1 MASNSHF
8 VVQSPHPIHLLG
20 STTVAPHPRHLEAS
34 VLSCSSVNISRKSLY
49 VDAASPDFLPGLCL
63 FALSYSSMSRLFLSS
78 SMKCLK
84 SLASVRLWPLCTNLW
99 IDTQPSFPAAIAS
112 IANLGPVYTS
122 PPTKI
127 SGSAV
132 WYVTGSAFAVPFLL
146 SSTFVPAKRFPQ
158 IICCPIER
166 RTLSHSIVIVSFS
179 SYTGA
184 NLFSALNTEVHFLR
198 TTALTLPFSV
208 IISFGPQPLLMLIF
222 SSNASSI
229 HTFFASFAYFL

>member
-1 MASNSHF
+1 
-8 VVQSPHPIHLLG
+8 
-20 STTVAPHPRHLEAS
+20 
-34 VLSCSSVNISRKSLY
+34 
-49 VDAASPDFLPGLCL
+49 
-63 FALSYSSMSRLFLSS
+63 
-78 SMKCLK
+78 MKCLK

-132 WYVTGSAFAVPFLL
+132 WYGTGSAFAVPLL
-146 SSTFVPAKRFPQ
+146 FSATLVPANRLPQ
-158 IICCPIER
+158 IICCPSER

-229 HTFFASFAYFL
+229 SSFAAGSSSRL